1 MFKKFLLDTSGNFA
15 IMFSVCAT
23 ALVMS
28 VAAAI
33 DISGMYKQRS
43 DLQYLT
49 DAAALA
55 AASLRTDNTGEIQKA
70 AKAAVEAN
78 NTTGERIDVDVTIKN
93 EIIQVT
99 ATKSYSTMLMG
110 VIGKDEL
117 PVSASTK
124 APIPEE
130 NPVNIALVLDS
141 TGSMAGSNMD
151 ALKSASK
158 HLLDI
163 FSEADPGLI
172 QAGVVPYN
180 KWVNVGMVNRNR
192 SWMDVPDDESYVDNR
207 CYMTKDLVDSTL
219 CYDEDYTRTCRN
231 DSGEYDCSGTR
242 RVCPA
247 EAYGPEYEVCRDYN
261 ITVTWNGCVTSR
273 EDPFQFE
280 PAYNGKKFEGVMNV
294 SCGTE
299 ILDLTPNLTEVST
312 HIDSLV
318 ASGNT
323 YIPAGLVWGWRMLE
337 PSEPFGGLT
346 NSEAKRKR
354 ALVLM
359 TDGSN
364 TVYNDVNSNHA
375 DAVRPEETDKA
386 NDYTKQLCK
395 NIKDAGIDVYTVA
408 YQLGTGD
415 TTTQTMI
422 QECASAP
429 DFFFPADNA
438 EDLEEAF
445 EKIAESLFEIRILD

>member
-1 MFKKFLLDTSGNFA
+1 MFKKYLLDTSGNFA

-23 ALVMS
+23 ALVMC
-28 VAAAI
+28 VAGAV
-33 DISGMYKQRS
+33 DISGMYKHKS
-43 DLQYLT
+43 ELQSLT
-49 DAAALA
+49 DGAALA
-55 AASLRTDNTGEIQKA
+55 AATLRTDNFGEIQKA
-70 AKAAVEAN
+70 AKASIDAN
-78 NTTGERIDVDVTIKN
+78 NLTGETIDVKVTVKN
-93 EIIQVT
+93 EIIKVS

-110 VIGKDEL
+110 VIGKDKL
-117 PVSASTK
+117 PVTAATE

-180 KWVNVGMVNRNR
+180 KWVNVGLSNRNR
-192 SWMDVPDDESYVDNR
+192 PWMDVPDDESYVDNR
-207 CYMTKDLVDSTL
+207 CYMTRDLIDSGV

-231 DSGEYDCSGTR
+231 DSGEYDCSGTQT
-242 RVCPA
+242 VCPDT
-247 EAYGPEYEVCRDYN
+247 AYGPEYEVCRDYD

-280 PAYNGKKFEGVMNV
+280 PAYKGKKFKGVMNV

-299 ILDLTPNLTEVST
+299 ILDLTTNLTDVAT
-312 HIDSLV
+312 HIDTLV

-323 YIPAGLVWGWRMLE
+323 YIPAGLIWGWRMLE
-337 PSEPFGGLT
+337 PSDPFGGLSNT
-346 NSEAKRKR
+346 EARRKR

-386 NDYTKQLCK
+386 NDYTTQLCAS
-395 NIKDAGIDVYTVA
+395 IKDAGIDVYTVA

-415 TTTQTMI
+415 AATQTMI
-422 QECASAP
+422 QECASSP
-429 DFFFPADNA
+429 DFFFPASNA

-445 EKIAESLFEIRILD
+445 EKIAESLFEVRISR